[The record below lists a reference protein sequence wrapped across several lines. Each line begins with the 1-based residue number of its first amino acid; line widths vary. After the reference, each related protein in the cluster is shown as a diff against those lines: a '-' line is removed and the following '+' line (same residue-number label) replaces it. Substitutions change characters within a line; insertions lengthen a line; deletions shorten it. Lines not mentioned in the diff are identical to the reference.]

1 MSTPNGHAEDSRGN
15 QFDKELPARAG
26 AIESTTP
33 SQFAREQ
40 VKRFVDLLE
49 VPFDGSVIEWR
60 VTNTSK
66 RNGNLRGQVIP
77 YADQRAYTDRLN
89 ALFTPAG
96 WTRKYTIHTT
106 SNFQRDEDQK
116 LVAKVFVTWEVTI
129 FGLGS
134 HSATGE
140 EWTDDENAVT
150 SAEAQAFKRA
160 CSCFGLG
167 RYLYC
172 FSGIWTDLD
181 ERKRPLATPTL
192 VGWATP
198 GGWAKGL
205 RPDALAT
212 DHSGRAENVT
222 AVEETGN
229 ENAGA
234 YGRSDLIR
242 QIEAMSEPLGKR
254 LYRGLLKTLA
264 RAWNPSE
271 IHDMALLQK
280 TLASMKSAERG
291 LERLR
296 VVVEVAGSESL
307 NATLRAL
314 NLRSLAEIQDLK
326 TLHQL
331 VVTLEEQAAAM
342 NGSRKGM
349 GYGD

>member
-116 LVAKVFVTWEVTI
+116 LVAKVFVTCEVTI

-167 RYLYC
+167 RYLYY
-172 FSGIWTDLD
+172 FSGIWINLD
-181 ERKRPLATPTL
+181 DKRRPVTKPVLT
-192 VGWATP
+192 GWATAE
-198 GGWAKGL
+198 GWTQGL
-205 RPDALAT
+205 RPESVTSEQMGDSERQT
-212 DHSGRAENVT
+212 CSNESKPQQSTNTCSIGRAN
-222 AVEETGN
+222 
-229 ENAGA
+229 
-234 YGRSDLIR
+234 LIH
-242 QIEAMSEPLGKR
+242 QIETMAKPLGKG
-254 LYRGLLKTLA
+254 LYRGLLKSVARVWSPGEVHDTELLGTL
-264 RAWNPSE
+264 
-271 IHDMALLQK
+271 
-280 TLASMKSAERG
+280 LAYMQAADRG
-291 LERLR
+291 LRRLEAALERTGREPLD
-296 VVVEVAGSESL
+296 VI
-307 NATLRAL
+307 
-314 NLRSLAEIQDLK
+314 LRSLNLK
-326 TLHQL
+326 SLDRVDNLETLHKI
-331 VVTLEEQAAAM
+331 VTALEEQTVAQ
-342 NGSRKGM
+342 S
-349 GYGD
+349 